1 MENKQACS
9 MLTAKP
15 EIQPNPLLI
24 EKAFEVKVGSYGIGE
39 WGVPSNVKGILKY
52 VFTTWQSLGRKG
64 A

>member
-15 EIQPNPLLI
+15 EIQPNPLLV

-52 VFTTWQSLGRKG
+52 VFTT
-64 A
+64 

>member
-1 MENKQACS
+1 

-15 EIQPNPLLI
+15 EIQPNPLLV

-52 VFTTWQSLGRKG
+52 VFTT
-64 A
+64 

>member
-1 MENKQACS
+1 

-15 EIQPNPLLI
+15 EIQSNPLLI

-52 VFTTWQSLGRKG
+52 VFTT
-64 A
+64 